1 MIERI
6 KEGLINPI
14 VNMKPILLIIVLF
27 FSSCKGQEKGIRNE
41 RGVQTEE
48 RLLLVESDNYSGSD
62 EEEFIVVTDMK
73 TLQKFYSKVNRTR
86 KPGLPLPQIDFTKE
100 LLIIYC
106 AGKRKNSYEPR
117 LFVANESENELVLGV
132 MNENKKETSTSIT
145 TPFSVYRLPLT
156 QKEII
161 LQ

>member
-62 EEEFIVVTDMK
+62 DEEFIVVTNMK

-132 MNENKKETSTSIT
+132 MNGNKKETSTSIT

>member
-1 MIERI
+1 
-6 KEGLINPI
+6 
-14 VNMKPILLIIVLF
+14 MKPILLIIVLF